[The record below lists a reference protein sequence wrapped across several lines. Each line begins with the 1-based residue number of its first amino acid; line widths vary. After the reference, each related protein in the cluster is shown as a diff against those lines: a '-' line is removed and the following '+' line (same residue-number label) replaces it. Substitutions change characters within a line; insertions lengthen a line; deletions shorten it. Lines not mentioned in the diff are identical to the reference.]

1 MRRRLTIL
9 AGLAI
14 VIGIGLRPIPQQ
26 PGIDRF
32 EPRDPWAGSTAAD
45 KLQALQLQALQ
56 GDGASDFL
64 PASSLSVPSKVASLF
79 RSESAGEN
87 ENISLSS
94 DAGPFG
100 GSKRVTALPASVTR
114 LRATVNRSNPQYS
127 QDDVPVSTGLDNAG
141 NATAPVETER
151 ASTRLREGRE
161 VREPQAV
168 FQWMGERMNCVLP
181 QHKTSVIVL
190 ENLALER
197 VYELMS
203 RQESVATWEIE
214 GVVTEH
220 QGRNYILLK
229 RAVINSVDVDDQ

>member
-14 VIGIGLRPIPQQ
+14 VIGIGLRPIPRQ

-45 KLQALQLQALQ
+45 SLEALR
-56 GDGASDFL
+56 GDGASYYL
-64 PASSLSVPSKVASLF
+64 PANSLSVLTDVASFF

-87 ENISLSS
+87 ENLSFSS
-94 DAGPFG
+94 DAGPLG
-100 GSKRVTALPASVTR
+100 GTRRVRALPASTTR
-114 LRATVNRSNPQYS
+114 PRAPINRSNPKSS

-141 NATAPVETER
+141 TGEAPVGTEP

-181 QHKTSVIVL
+181 KHKTSVIVL

-220 QGRNYILLK
+220 QGRNYMLLK